1 MPVGSGAGTAIAY
14 GLGPDPHELR
24 RVWPVTM
31 CRVGAVGLVAVIAVA
46 CGNGSD
52 DRDHARAG
60 DPANAGEA
68 STLGPSGYVEQVAG
82 LESVLVIDGET
93 RATEV
98 VAANESATSVEVRG
112 SSPVPGDGPLINITG
127 MQVSPDRWV
136 VAGNDCDTVETADPA
151 GCSPG
156 TLTLAIL
163 EGDRWVEVEDLP
175 ADFTGAFVS
184 IRSAGDGRV
193 LLVRWDRGDSR
204 YWLLDLADHSVE
216 PVAWT
221 PRALELGDEPVVDVE
236 MNAGGQS
243 RTECLVEDRL
253 VVVHARQGAVL
264 EARITVVDISRPDAA
279 TVVTD
284 ESVTAADAMAQM
296 PLVCRDGHAPYLIAT
311 GADGAPL
318 AYEVLLDD
326 ATLGPVLPSGLGG
339 PLSAITFG
347 PGTVAVQHQTGPAS
361 PGGTVLVVPD
371 GSSPEHDSVPPTQPA
386 ARVAV
391 FRDGRWRLVGTG
403 AGVTSGD
410 AVLPLGDPA
419 LLVVATGDR
428 VRDTT
433 YRLIQM

>member
-1 MPVGSGAGTAIAY
+1 MSA
-14 GLGPDPHELR
+14 LR
-24 RVWPVTM
+24 DEMALSVTI
-31 CRVGAVGLVAVIAVA
+31 CRVGAVGLVAVLAVA

-52 DRDHARAG
+52 DRDDGRAG
-60 DPANAGEA
+60 HPATAGEP
-68 STLGPSGYVEQVAG
+68 STLEPSGYVEQIAG
-82 LESVLVIDGET
+82 LESVLVVDGET

-98 VAANESATSVEVRG
+98 VAASESGTSVEVSR

-136 VAGNDCDTVETADPA
+136 VAGNDCDTVETVDPA

-175 ADFTGAFVS
+175 ADFTSAFVS
-184 IRSAGDGRV
+184 IDSAGNGRA
-193 LLVRWDRGDSR
+193 LLVRWDRGESR
-204 YWLLDLADHSVE
+204 YWVLDLEDRSVE

-221 PRALELGDEPVVDVE
+221 PRALELGEELVVDSGV
-236 MNAGGQS
+236 NAGGQA
-243 RTECLVEDRL
+243 RTQCLVEDRL
-253 VVVHARQGAVL
+253 VVVHAGEGSVL

-279 TVVTD
+279 AVVAD
-284 ESVTAADAMAQM
+284 EFVTGADAMAQM
-296 PLVCRDGHAPYLIAT
+296 PLVCRDGDAPHLIAT
-311 GADGAPL
+311 GVDGAPL
-318 AYEVLLDD
+318 AYEVQLAD
-326 ATLGPVLPSGLGG
+326 ATLGPVLPSELGG
-339 PLSAITFG
+339 PLSAITYG

-371 GSSPEHDSVPPTQPA
+371 GSSLEHDSVPPAQPA

-391 FRDGRWRLVGTG
+391 FRDGRWRLVGTE

-410 AVLPLGDPA
+410 AVLPLGDPD

-433 YRLIQM
+433 YRLIHM

>member
-14 GLGPDPHELR
+14 GVGPDPHELR

-60 DPANAGEA
+60 DPATAGEA
-68 STLGPSGYVEQVAG
+68 STLGPSGYVEQIAG
-82 LESVLVIDGET
+82 LDSVLVIDGET
-93 RATEV
+93 RATEF
-98 VAANESATSVEVRG
+98 VAASESATSVEVRG

-136 VAGNDCDTVETADPA
+136 VAGNDCGTVETADPA

-204 YWLLDLADHSVE
+204 YWLLDLADHGVE

-253 VVVHARQGAVL
+253 VVVHARQGSVL
-264 EARITVVDISRPDAA
+264 EARITVVDISGPDAA
-279 TVVTD
+279 TVVAD
-284 ESVTAADAMAQM
+284 ESVAAADAMAQM

-318 AYEVLLDD
+318 AYEVQLAD
-326 ATLGPVLPSGLGG
+326 ATLGPVLPSDLGG

-391 FRDGRWRLVGTG
+391 FRDGRWRLAGTE

-410 AVLPLGDPA
+410 VVLPLGDPD

-433 YRLIQM
+433 YRLIRM